1 MTDPAVLPVTDA
13 TFDDVVMRSPTPVLL
28 DFGATW
34 CPPCR
39 AMDPHVAALATQ
51 YAGRVTIAACDVD
64 HNPDV
69 ATRYGIQ
76 SAPTFV
82 LVHQGKV
89 LDRVVGAVPRS
100 RLDAIL
106 RRALGE

>member
-1 MTDPAVLPVTDA
+1 MNAEHLVPVTDA
-13 TFDDVVMRSPTPVLL
+13 TLTDVLATPDPVLL

-51 YAGRVTIAACDVD
+51 YAGRVRVATINIDD
-64 HNPDV
+64 NPDA
-69 ATRYGIQ
+69 ATRF
-76 SAPTFV
+76 SVRAAPTFL
-82 LVHQGKV
+82 LVRDGAV
-89 LDRVVGAVPRS
+89 VERIVGAVPRS
-100 RLDAIL
+100 KLDAAI